1 MFEPQIQAL
10 EAVWAPARATGSLGS
25 ASVEELGTHA
35 QGYVSSSMS
44 LRSGACCVDLG
55 TGVGVPGVF
64 LAMQHP
70 ETVWHLVD
78 ASSRR
83 CDFALAAVR
92 VVGLED
98 RVEVVHARADEL
110 AHDPD
115 WRAANDLV
123 VARLLGP
130 SSDVAECGLPLLAVG
145 GSLVVSVSDRTADS
159 WLGADLSP
167 LAASVVE
174 RWTTNS
180 GGYIR
185 VERTGGTVVDHFP
198 RRGPARRRDPLF

>member
-1 MFEPQIQAL
+1 MIESQLQAL

-25 ASVEELGTHA
+25 ASVEELCVHA
-35 QGYVSSSMS
+35 QGYVSASMS

-70 ETVWHLVD
+70 ETFWRLVD
-78 ASSRR
+78 SSSRR
-83 CDFALAAVR
+83 CDLALSAVR
-92 VVGLED
+92 AVGLEG
-98 RVEVVHARADEL
+98 RVDVVHGRADAL

-130 SSDVAECGLPLLAVG
+130 SSDVAECGLPLLAVS
-145 GSLVVSVSDRTADS
+145 GSLVVSVSDGTADS

-174 RWTTNS
+174 LWTTNS

-185 VERTGGTVVDHFP
+185 AERTGGTVADHFP